1 VLSGAEIALIAAA
14 LPIGLT
20 GAWSPCGFS
29 MVETIGPTGHT
40 GGRRTTL
47 AACASFAPGAVLGGA
62 ATFGSLAALGGLVH
76 GAGGQASYIVAAAL
90 AALAAAAEARGVP
103 IVPQVRRQLPE
114 HWRRVMPMPLAAF
127 LYGILLGL
135 GFTTFVLSFGVWALA
150 AISLALGD
158 VTAGV
163 LVGVAFGVGRA
174 LPIVLLAPLA
184 GSRRGA
190 RATELMAERPA
201 LLRGFRLGDA
211 VALLVA
217 AVALALSSGGGSA
230 EAADNIR
237 DDAADPDVEG
247 GDLVVELGNGSGLL
261 LRGAQ
266 ELSLPG
272 GDPAIGGSRIA
283 VISGST
289 IRILN
294 RTTLAQLAQVNVA
307 GVDALAVDNDWLA
320 YRVPQGDGGD
330 GLFARP
336 LNASGVPG
344 SEVEIE
350 TSNPTAALSRPSVD
364 GDRLVYVLNGKHT
377 SYLKRR
383 NLETGN
389 GVTLST
395 NRSVA
400 LSSPDLLGERLIF
413 VRMGR
418 NNDKLKIRNV
428 STTPDA
434 RTLYTRARVDG
445 FLWTTGLGAN
455 FAYVTV
461 LQDTGTDPT
470 GKVLRVSR

>member
-1 VLSGAEIALIAAA
+1 MLSGAEITLIAAA

-47 AACASFAPGAVLGGA
+47 AASASFVPGAILGGA
-62 ATFGSLAALGGLVH
+62 ITFGSLAALGGLIH
-76 GAGGQASYIVAAAL
+76 GAGSQASYIVAAAL

-114 HWRRVMPMPLAAF
+114 HWRRVMPMPIAAF

-150 AISLALGD
+150 GISLALGD
-158 VTAGV
+158 PTAGV
-163 LVGVAFGVGRA
+163 LVGAAFGVGRA
-174 LPIVLLAPLA
+174 LPIVLLAPLV

-201 LLRGFRLGDA
+201 LLRGFRLGDS
-211 VALLVA
+211 VVLIVA
-217 AVALALSSGGGSA
+217 AVALALSAGGSSA

-247 GDLVVELGNGSGLL
+247 GDIVLEIGDGDGLL

-266 ELSLPG
+266 EIDLPG
-272 GDPAIGGSRIA
+272 GDPAIGGSWIA
-283 VISGST
+283 VIDGST

-294 RTTLAQLAQVNVA
+294 RSNQVQRDTVNVS
-307 GVDALAVDNDWLA
+307 GVDALAVDDDWLA

-330 GLFARP
+330 GIFARP
-336 LNASGVPG
+336 LSGTGQVG
-344 SEVEIE
+344 AAFTIE
-350 TSNPTAALSRPSVD
+350 TSNPAAALSRPSVS

-383 NLETGN
+383 NLETGSAA
-389 GVTLST
+389 TLST

-400 LSSPDLLGERLIF
+400 LANPDLLGERLVF

-428 STTPDA
+428 STTPNA
-434 RTLYTRARVDG
+434 RTLYKRARQNG
-445 FLWTTGLGAN
+445 FLWTTGLGAD

-461 LQDTGTDPT
+461 LQNTGTDPI